1 MKTRMTIELPD
12 TTAAKLAE
20 LAAEEDRT
28 KVEIIRRAIALY
40 AKLHQRD
47 GDSVSVNTP
56 EGSHEIVFL

>member
-12 TTAAKLAE
+12 TTATKLAE

-40 AKLHQRD
+40 AKLRQRGED
-47 GDSVSVNTP
+47 GVSVNTP

>member
-1 MKTRMTIELPD
+1 MKTRLTIELPD

-47 GDSVSVNTP
+47 GDSGSVNTP
-56 EGSHEIVFL
+56 EGSREIFFL